1 MFDFGVQLEIFPTTL
16 NLRRVD
22 LTCNMRR
29 FYRMSI
35 QRDLFGQA
43 CLIREWGRI
52 GTRGQVLIETHA
64 DEGKAITALM
74 RLSTQKQKR
83 GYQG

>member
-22 LTCNMRR
+22 LSCNMRR

-64 DEGKAITALM
+64 DEGQAITALM
-74 RLSTQKQKR
+74 RLSTQKQRR
-83 GYQG
+83 GYQS